1 MLFDRYVISG
11 SNGDD
16 YDPSVVRH
24 HHHHHHHHLDLSTR
38 TPAQSFGPLSAS
50 SPSAFTR
57 HLLPPTTGAS
67 SSTSPR
73 LEQQQQQQQSHPPQH
88 PNQEPPPPT
97 LPSIGPGPGPGHG
110 PGVISD
116 STSSTPNMEQFTTER
131 LLQEMVR
138 LREPVCELDIR
149 DNGVYAKTNLHSG
162 TRYGPFPVK
171 LCQQPS
177 DLHLAWKVHASNF
190 SGWLEPSSDVVGWL
204 KKIRSVQEDEIEE
217 ANLQNFIMGGYL
229 WYETNRFINA
239 GSEIV
244 VDGRPKTPYKIN
256 DDCIGAAAAAA
267 AAAVLAA
274 ASGAG
279 GGGGPGSSGAGSI
292 NNILGSLPSDDRSDR
307 DNGSLNSGDEYPKDK
322 FNSSLISQSS
332 LDYIDDENGF
342 DIRCEV
348 CDKVYTD
355 LERLDDHLVGA
366 HHFKHGEFACE
377 LCSLRFCHRPLLIKH
392 GAIAHNNIR
401 KYSCENCT
409 KVFCDPSNLQRHIR
423 TYHVGAR
430 CHPCPECGKTF
441 GTSSGLKQ
449 HQHIHSSI
457 KPFACEVCFKA
468 YTQFSNLCRH
478 KRMHATCRMQIKCPK
493 CGQSFSTVTSLT
505 KHKKFCDSTGSFR
518 SQSNRLHHLPAHHH
532 HHHHQQQQQHQQHV
546 PPTVSG
552 EAFSPVHPN
561 RADAASESTS
571 AAAAAAVAA
580 MTTPPNPFLMFRA
593 GAPFFPGFPTYGLFP
608 QSPLPGANFPFM
620 FPKHPQLDMGCG
632 IPPLSSPTAAYR
644 QQLQFG
650 LKLENREKGQVKNE
664 RESKVDVASIKSEPH
679 LQVSEEEGEEEDFHV
694 DDDDEAEE
702 EQAEQEAVKN
712 EKIKVKKEGKLKGVK
727 PESASEQ
734 QTIEDD
740 RKSIDIVS
748 TPPPTESIADSSKT
762 TAELPLDL
770 SVSRKRRSSSVA
782 SPPPAALRLSRSYTP
797 ELGVEADDEIGE
809 SDQPP
814 AKLHKS
820 HSSGESSTSR
830 QSYKGTSSP
839 TPSASP
845 GPTPSPSPPTSTG
858 GEMSSLSDNGQP
870 AAAATA
876 AGLSAAM
883 INSAM
888 ACNTPMHPLLIE
900 EIYRSRSMAGYQPR
914 PFPFLGPAGGRQSI
928 ETKSS
933 SQSGNNNNNILKFP
947 PLPFPPEP
955 YFDDVAPLMDNGRTP
970 PIDGFPGH
978 LNRSVKLKDRYTCKY
993 CGKVFPRSA
1002 NLTRHLRTHTGE
1014 QPYSCKYCDRAFSIS
1029 SNLQRHVRNIHNKE
1043 RPFRCHLCDRCFGQ
1057 QTNLDRH
1064 LKKHETDGGS
1074 GGPSGGA
1081 FGDSRSSAEAE
1092 YESYFDDMR
1101 TFMNRVYTP
1110 PSLGGAD
1117 GDTEEYAGSD
1127 DQISVSTR
1135 RSVNFDKETNGN
1147 NNNNNNSNSS
1157 SNNINNN
1164 SNELI
1169 AVST

>member
-1 MLFDRYVISG
+1 
-11 SNGDD
+11 
-16 YDPSVVRH
+16 
-24 HHHHHHHHLDLSTR
+24 
-38 TPAQSFGPLSAS
+38 
-50 SPSAFTR
+50 
-57 HLLPPTTGAS
+57 
-67 SSTSPR
+67 
-73 LEQQQQQQQSHPPQH
+73 
-88 PNQEPPPPT
+88 
-97 LPSIGPGPGPGHG
+97 
-110 PGVISD
+110 
-116 STSSTPNMEQFTTER
+116 
-131 LLQEMVR
+131 
-138 LREPVCELDIR
+138 
-149 DNGVYAKTNLHSG
+149 
-162 TRYGPFPVK
+162 
-171 LCQQPS
+171 
-177 DLHLAWKVHASNF
+177 
-190 SGWLEPSSDVVGWL
+190 
-204 KKIRSVQEDEIEE
+204 
-217 ANLQNFIMGGYL
+217 
-229 WYETNRFINA
+229 
-239 GSEIV
+239 
-244 VDGRPKTPYKIN
+244 
-256 DDCIGAAAAAA
+256 
-267 AAAVLAA
+267 
-274 ASGAG
+274 
-279 GGGGPGSSGAGSI
+279 
-292 NNILGSLPSDDRSDR
+292 
-307 DNGSLNSGDEYPKDK
+307 
-322 FNSSLISQSS
+322 
-332 LDYIDDENGF
+332 
-342 DIRCEV
+342 
-348 CDKVYTD
+348 
-355 LERLDDHLVGA
+355 
-366 HHFKHGEFACE
+366 
-377 LCSLRFCHRPLLIKH
+377 
-392 GAIAHNNIR
+392 
-401 KYSCENCT
+401 
-409 KVFCDPSNLQRHIR
+409 VFCDPSNLQRHIR
-423 TYHVGAR
+423 IYHVGAR

-478 KRMHATCRMQIKCPK
+478 KRMHATCRIQIKCPK
-493 CGQSFSTVTSLT
+493 CGQSFNTVTSLT
-505 KHKKFCDSTGSFR
+505 KHKK
-518 SQSNRLHHLPAHHH
+518 HHLPAHHH
-532 HHHHQQQQQHQQHV
+532 HHHHQQQQHQQHV
-546 PPTVSG
+546 PSTVSG
-552 EAFSPVHPN
+552 EAFNPVHPN

-593 GAPFFPGFPTYGLFP
+593 GAPFFPGFPTYVLFP

-679 LQVSEEEGEEEDFHV
+679 LQVSEGEGEEEDFHV

-712 EKIKVKKEGKLKGVK
+712 EKIKVKKEGK
-727 PESASEQ
+727 
-734 QTIEDD
+734 
-740 RKSIDIVS
+740 KSIDIVS
-748 TPPPTESIADSSKT
+748 TPPPTESIADTSKS

-770 SVSRKRRSSSVA
+770 SVCRKRRSSSVA
-782 SPPPAALRLSRSYTP
+782 SPSLAALRLSRSYTP

-839 TPSASP
+839 TPSGSP

-888 ACNTPMHPLLIE
+888 AC
-900 EIYRSRSMAGYQPR
+900 
-914 PFPFLGPAGGRQSI
+914 PAGGRQSI

-955 YFDDVAPLMDNGRTP
+955 YFDDCQA
-970 PIDGFPGH
+970 
-978 LNRSVKLKDRYTCKY
+978 
-993 CGKVFPRSA
+993 
-1002 NLTRHLRTHTGE
+1002 
-1014 QPYSCKYCDRAFSIS
+1014 Q
-1029 SNLQRHVRNIHNKE
+1029 
-1043 RPFRCHLCDRCFGQ
+1043 
-1057 QTNLDRH
+1057 
-1064 LKKHETDGGS
+1064 
-1074 GGPSGGA
+1074 GGA

-1135 RSVNFDKETNGN
+1135 RSVNFDKKANGN

>member
-1 MLFDRYVISG
+1 MVII
-11 SNGDD
+11 D
-16 YDPSVVRH
+16 
-24 HHHHHHHHLDLSTR
+24 
-38 TPAQSFGPLSAS
+38 
-50 SPSAFTR
+50 
-57 HLLPPTTGAS
+57 
-67 SSTSPR
+67 
-73 LEQQQQQQQSHPPQH
+73 E
-88 PNQEPPPPT
+88 
-97 LPSIGPGPGPGHG
+97 
-110 PGVISD
+110 GVLWWV
-116 STSSTPNMEQFTTER
+116 EVAR
-131 LLQEMVR
+131 
-138 LREPVCELDIR
+138 
-149 DNGVYAKTNLHSG
+149 
-162 TRYGPFPVK
+162 
-171 LCQQPS
+171 
-177 DLHLAWKVHASNF
+177 
-190 SGWLEPSSDVVGWL
+190 PSSEL
-204 KKIRSVQEDEIEE
+204 SV
-217 ANLQNFIMGGYL
+217 
-229 WYETNRFINA
+229 T
-239 GSEIV
+239 
-244 VDGRPKTPYKIN
+244 
-256 DDCIGAAAAAA
+256 
-267 AAAVLAA
+267 
-274 ASGAG
+274 
-279 GGGGPGSSGAGSI
+279 
-292 NNILGSLPSDDRSDR
+292 
-307 DNGSLNSGDEYPKDK
+307 
-322 FNSSLISQSS
+322 
-332 LDYIDDENGF
+332 
-342 DIRCEV
+342 
-348 CDKVYTD
+348 
-355 LERLDDHLVGA
+355 
-366 HHFKHGEFACE
+366 
-377 LCSLRFCHRPLLIKH
+377 FC
-392 GAIAHNNIR
+392 
-401 KYSCENCT
+401 
-409 KVFCDPSNLQRHIR
+409 VFCDPSNLQRHIR
-423 TYHVGAR
+423 IYHVGAR

-532 HHHHQQQQQHQQHV
+532 HHHHQQQQHQQHV
-546 PPTVSG
+546 PSTVSG

-593 GAPFFPGFPTYGLFP
+593 GAPFFPGFPTYLLFP

-650 LKLENREKGQVKNE
+650 LKLENREKRQVKDE

-748 TPPPTESIADSSKT
+748 TPPPTESIADTSKS

-782 SPPPAALRLSRSYTP
+782 SPSLAALRLSRSYTP
-797 ELGVEADDEIGE
+797 ELRVEADDEIGE

-839 TPSASP
+839 TPSGSP

-870 AAAATA
+870 ASAATA

-955 YFDDVAPLMDNGRTP
+955 YFDDCQA
-970 PIDGFPGH
+970 
-978 LNRSVKLKDRYTCKY
+978 
-993 CGKVFPRSA
+993 
-1002 NLTRHLRTHTGE
+1002 
-1014 QPYSCKYCDRAFSIS
+1014 Q
-1029 SNLQRHVRNIHNKE
+1029 
-1043 RPFRCHLCDRCFGQ
+1043 
-1057 QTNLDRH
+1057 
-1064 LKKHETDGGS
+1064 
-1074 GGPSGGA
+1074 GGA

-1135 RSVNFDKETNGN
+1135 RSVNFDKKTNGN

-1169 AVST
+1169 A